1 MVALKDSRYITPEE
15 YLAWEAESSTK
26 HEYIDGQAYA
36 MAGTTDEHNI
46 VSGNLYL
53 LLRNH
58 LRGSGCSV
66 YFADVKVRVERKNC
80 YYYPDLFVTCN
91 PEDKD
96 TSTVKYFPK
105 LIIEVL
111 SPSTEGFDRGDK
123 FNDYQTIDSL
133 EEYIL
138 VNIKHQRVEVYQ
150 RNSDNSWRF
159 EKYDLE
165 SPNFKLKSLDM
176 DLAIA
181 DIYEDVEIIE
191 NKPTDIE
198 NPT

>member
-1 MVALKDSRYITPEE
+1 MVALKDSRYLSPEE
-15 YLAWEAESSTK
+15 YLAWEAENSVK
-26 HEYIDGQAYA
+26 HEYINGEAYA
-36 MAGTTDEHNI
+36 MAGTTDEHNV

-91 PEDKD
+91 PEDKE
-96 TSTVKYFPK
+96 TATVKYFPK

-111 SPSTEGFDRGDK
+111 SPSTESFDRGDK
-123 FNDYQTIDSL
+123 FNDYQTIASL
-133 EEYIL
+133 EEYVL
-138 VNIKHQRVEVYQ
+138 VNTKHKRLEIYR
-150 RNSDNSWRF
+150 RNKDNSWRF
-159 EKYDLE
+159 EMFDL
-165 SPNFKLKSLDM
+165 SATNVAFKSLEM
-176 DLAIA
+176 DVAIA

-191 NKPTDIE
+191 TSPIEKE
-198 NPT
+198 NPA

>member
-1 MVALKDSRYITPEE
+1 MLALKDSQYLTPEE
-15 YLAWEAESSTK
+15 YLAWEAKSAVK
-26 HEYIDGQAYA
+26 HEYTNGEAYA
-36 MAGTTDEHNI
+36 MVGTTDTHNTI
-46 VSGNLYL
+46 ALNIAL

-96 TSTVKYFPK
+96 TATVKYFPK

-123 FNDYQTIDSL
+123 FNDYQTIASL

-138 VNIKHQRVEVYQ
+138 VNTKHQRLEIYR
-150 RNSDNSWRF
+150 RNPDNSWRF
-159 EKYDLE
+159 EKFDLE
-165 SPNFKLKSLDM
+165 AENLAFKSIGIDV
-176 DLAIA
+176 AIA

-191 NKPTDIE
+191 TTQVEIE
-198 NPT
+198 NPA